1 MIVVANK
8 IFSKITMLIIIV
20 MAFFSMNSVYW
31 NSINNT
37 YKYLIV
43 LVFYSCIIL
52 TFIISLVFFYHKKSV
67 NFMILMKKILLFLLP
82 ISIIFV
88 ANVTTRNLTIIDLT
102 DYFIMPCLLMTVFY
116 YYFVQ
121 NLLTDLMIYFRKF
134 VTSYAVLSL
143 IIYIALFFKIIN
155 FNMSI
160 PIEWGWIRSVNGVY
174 GILFNTQG
182 NLNLF
187 GISLLRNSGVFSEAP
202 MYGLV
207 LIIAL
212 MIFLFIEQPH
222 QIFSPTLV
230 ILMVTIITTVS
241 ATGILV
247 GILAVGLYLLPKL
260 RESKI
265 SSIVVAFFIFI
276 GTFFAYNL
284 LLDKFQTSTQSVS
297 IRLDDFLA
305 GFNAWKNRPIIGYG
319 FIEGRLRIKD
329 FMQGS
334 RVILGGNSGYS
345 NGLFMGLVTVGLV
358 GMLVFLIIP
367 IIKYSMKSYYNFCFS
382 ICLLVSLNNI
392 IFFGTYLY
400 MVIIFF
406 MTITSIKSES
416 RELGGLSIEPNKK
429 LFL

>member
-1 MIVVANK
+1 M
-8 IFSKITMLIIIV
+8 
-20 MAFFSMNSVYW
+20 Y
-31 NSINNT
+31 
-37 YKYLIV
+37 
-43 LVFYSCIIL
+43 
-52 TFIISLVFFYHKKSV
+52 
-67 NFMILMKKILLFLLP
+67 
-82 ISIIFV
+82 
-88 ANVTTRNLTIIDLT
+88 
-102 DYFIMPCLLMTVFY
+102 
-116 YYFVQ
+116 
-121 NLLTDLMIYFRKF
+121 
-134 VTSYAVLSL
+134 SL
-143 IIYIALFFKIIN
+143 I
-155 FNMSI
+155 
-160 PIEWGWIRSVNGVY
+160 
-174 GILFNTQG
+174 
-182 NLNLF
+182 
-187 GISLLRNSGVFSEAP
+187 
-202 MYGLV
+202 

-276 GTFFAYNL
+276 GTFFAYNF

-297 IRLDDFLA
+297 IRLDDFTA
-305 GFNAWKNRPIIGYG
+305 GFNARKNRPIIGYG